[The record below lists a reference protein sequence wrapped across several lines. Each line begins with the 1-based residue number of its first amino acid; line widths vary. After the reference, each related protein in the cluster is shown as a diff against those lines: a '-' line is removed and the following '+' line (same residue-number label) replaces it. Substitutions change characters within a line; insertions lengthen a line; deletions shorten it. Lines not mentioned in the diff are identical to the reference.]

1 MSDRRMKMYDG
12 EILLVEQ
19 EGMYYMDKKREDIS
33 LTTNRFVP
41 GENGYLNERMEVT
54 PSSAI
59 LNENKESNNDQEEQA
74 DDYEFLY
81 WH

>member
-41 GENGYLNERMEVT
+41 GENGYLNERMEVA

-59 LNENKESNNDQEEQA
+59 LNEKEEIKNNQEKQA
-74 DDYEFLY
+74 NDYEFLY
-81 WH
+81 WQ